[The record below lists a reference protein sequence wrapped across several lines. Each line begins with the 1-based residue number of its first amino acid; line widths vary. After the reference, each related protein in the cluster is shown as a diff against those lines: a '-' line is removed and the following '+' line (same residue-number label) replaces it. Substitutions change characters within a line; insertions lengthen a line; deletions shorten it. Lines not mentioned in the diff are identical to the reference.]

1 MGLSHTL
8 LWDRTFVIMKL
19 SNYVSLAEVTKSD
32 TAKRRGISNEPT
44 PEHLEN
50 LKTICTEVFDKI
62 REHFGVPIYISS
74 GYRSE
79 ALNKAIG
86 GSKNSDHNLGRALDL
101 DQDNRGNGITNM
113 EVFEFIKDNLEF
125 DQLIAEGSNGD
136 GDMNWVHVGYRKGA
150 NRKQII
156 IAIFTGGKAKY
167 VPYTA
172 ETFKKIYG

>member
-1 MGLSHTL
+1 
-8 LWDRTFVIMKL
+8 MKL

-32 TAKRRGISNEPT
+32 TAKRKGISNEPT

-50 LKTICTEVFDKI
+50 LKTICNEVFDKI

-86 GSKNSDHNLGRALDL
+86 GSKTSDHNLGRALDL
-101 DQDNRGNGITNM
+101 DQDGRGNGVTNM

-125 DQLIAEGSNGD
+125 DQVIGEFQRAD
-136 GDMNWVHVGYRKGA
+136 GNFDWVHVGYRKGA
-150 NRKQII
+150 NRKQILV
-156 IAIFTGGKAKY
+156 AYRDAAGKTKY
-167 VPYTA
+167 KP
-172 ETFKKIYG
+172 FK

>member
-1 MGLSHTL
+1 
-8 LWDRTFVIMKL
+8 MKL

-50 LKTICTEVFDKI
+50 LKTICVEVFDKV

-74 GYRSE
+74 GYRSA

-86 GSKNSDHNLGRALDL
+86 GSKTSDHNLGRALDL
-101 DQDNRGNGITNM
+101 DQDFRGNGVTNM

-125 DQLIAEGSNGD
+125 DQLIGEFQRAD
-136 GDMNWVHVGYRKGA
+136 GDFEWIHVGYRKGA
-150 NRKQII
+150 NRKQILV
-156 IAIFTGGKAKY
+156 AYKEGTKTKY
-167 VPYTA
+167 KP
-172 ETFKKIYG
+172 FK

>member
-1 MGLSHTL
+1 
-8 LWDRTFVIMKL
+8 MKL

-32 TAKRRGISNEPT
+32 TATRRGISNEPT

-50 LKTICTEVFDKI
+50 LKTICTEVFDKV

-74 GYRSE
+74 GYRSA

-125 DQLIAEGSNGD
+125 DQLIGEFQRAD
-136 GDMNWVHVGYRKGA
+136 GNFEWVHVGYRKGA
-150 NRKQII
+150 NRKQILV
-156 IAIFTGGKAKY
+156 AYKEGTKTKYKA
-167 VPYTA
+167 
-172 ETFKKIYG
+172 FK

>member
-1 MGLSHTL
+1 
-8 LWDRTFVIMKL
+8 MKL

-32 TAKRRGISNEPT
+32 TAKRKGISNEPT

-50 LKTICTEVFDKI
+50 LKTICTDVFDKV

-101 DQDNRGNGITNM
+101 DQDGRGNGVTNM
-113 EVFEFIKDNLEF
+113 DVFEFIKDNLEV
-125 DQLIAEGSNGD
+125 DQLIGEFQRAD
-136 GDMNWVHVGYRKGA
+136 GNFEWVHVGYRKGA
-150 NRKQII
+150 NRKQILV
-156 IAIFTGGKAKY
+156 AYKEGTKTKY
-167 VPYTA
+167 KP
-172 ETFKKIYG
+172 FK

>member
-1 MGLSHTL
+1 
-8 LWDRTFVIMKL
+8 MKL

-32 TAKRRGISNEPT
+32 TAKRKGISNEPT

-50 LKTICTEVFDKI
+50 LKTICTEVFDKV

-101 DQDNRGNGITNM
+101 DQDGRGNGVTNM

-125 DQLIAEGSNGD
+125 DQLIGEFQRAD
-136 GDMNWVHVGYRKGA
+136 GNFEWVHVGYRKGA
-150 NRKQII
+150 NRKQILV
-156 IAIFTGGKAKY
+156 AYRDASGKTKY
-167 VPYTA
+167 KP
-172 ETFKKIYG
+172 FK

>member
-1 MGLSHTL
+1 
-8 LWDRTFVIMKL
+8 MKL

-32 TAKRRGISNEPT
+32 TAKRKGISNEPT

-50 LKTICTEVFDKI
+50 LKTISVEVFDKI

-101 DQDNRGNGITNM
+101 DQDGRGNGITNM

-125 DQLIAEGSNGD
+125 DQLIGEFQRAD
-136 GDMNWVHVGYRKGA
+136 GNFDWVHVGYRKGA
-150 NRKQII
+150 NRKQILV
-156 IAIFTGGKAKY
+156 AYKEGTKTKYKA
-167 VPYTA
+167 
-172 ETFKKIYG
+172 FK

>member
-1 MGLSHTL
+1 
-8 LWDRTFVIMKL
+8 MKL

-32 TAKRRGISNEPT
+32 TAKRKGISNEPT

-50 LKTICTEVFDKI
+50 LKTICNDVFDKV

-86 GSKNSDHNLGRALDL
+86 GSKTSDHNLGRALDL
-101 DQDNRGNGITNM
+101 DQDGRGNGVTNM

-125 DQLIAEGSNGD
+125 DQLIGEFQRAD
-136 GDMNWVHVGYRKGA
+136 GNFDWVHVGYRKGA
-150 NRKQII
+150 NRKQILV
-156 IAIFTGGKAKY
+156 AYRDAAGKTKY
-167 VPYTA
+167 KP
-172 ETFKKIYG
+172 FK